1 MAQYNKSA
9 SVIQKGDSV
18 LFIIIGP
25 PDEYIARQITDFKSI
40 SDAGWTPVDMAEKP
54 KIIGDTHYGS
64 GNNRR
69 QMANLDIELIAPPS
83 ETVK

>member
-1 MAQYNKSA
+1 MEIGNTGFIAA
-9 SVIQKGDSV
+9 SDTAKANGYDGDTLV
-18 LFIIIGP
+18 KLV
-25 PDEYIARQITDFKSI
+25 DQ
-40 SDAGWTPVDMAEKP
+40 TPVDMAEKP